1 MPVRLKQSMPERAS
15 NFMKTEV
22 VEHSPTRKE
31 IKIEIEADAVRSVY
45 DRVSDRY
52 AQMATVP
59 GFRPGHAPRAVVRTR
74 FKDKIRTEVLQE
86 LVPQAVQDAIS
97 ELALNVIG
105 EPDLHLEN
113 SEGLDKMGAEPISL
127 HVHVEV
133 LPEVTL
139 GEFKGL
145 EATRRVRPVGDE
157 DVERVIEGLRDTSA
171 SLQPVEDRGAEVGDS
186 VTVNFQGKFVET
198 PDEEDI
204 NVEDVEVEL
213 GGPGVQQE
221 FTDNLLGVRAD
232 DEKTFTVDYP
242 ADFTSKGLAGKKVEY
257 TAKVSAVRR
266 KELPELDDEWA
277 KSLGEEFESLANLR
291 EKVREDLVKR
301 AGVESD
307 NYLRSQVMKKLVEAH
322 PFEVPQ
328 TLSEHQA
335 NNRLESAVR
344 DMIGRGID
352 PRGQEINWDGVREQ
366 LKTQAEFDVRGS
378 MLLEMIAEQEKLEAT
393 DEEIEAE
400 INMIA
405 EASRQTPEQVRAA
418 LTKQGGATSI
428 ADRLR
433 NRKAL
438 DLIVENARV
447 TDEEWR
453 EDLEEAETSA
463 VQGMDAGTESKAEQK
478 SEDGDDETKAQSS
491 SPEA

>member
-1 MPVRLKQSMPERAS
+1 
-15 NFMKTEV
+15 MKTEV
-22 VEHSPTRKE
+22 VDHSPTRKE
-31 IKIEIEADAVRSVY
+31 IKIEIEADAVRSAY
-45 DRVSDRY
+45 DRISDRY
-52 AQMATVP
+52 AQLATVP

-74 FKDKIRTEVLQE
+74 FKDKIRSEVLQE
-86 LVPQAVQDAIS
+86 LVPQAVQDAIA
-97 ELALNVIG
+97 ELSLNVIG
-105 EPDLHLEN
+105 EPQLHLEN
-113 SEGLDKMGAEPISL
+113 AEGLSKMGTESISL

-145 EATRRVRPVGDE
+145 EAARRTRPVADE

-171 SLQPVEDRGAEVGDS
+171 SLQPVEDRGAEVGDT

-198 PDEEDI
+198 PEEEDI
-204 NVEDVEVEL
+204 KVDEVDVEL

-221 FTDNLLGVRAD
+221 FTDNLLGVKAD
-232 DEKTFTVDYP
+232 EEKTFIVDYP
-242 ADFTSKGLAGKKVEY
+242 QDFTSKGLAGKKVEY
-257 TAKVSAVRR
+257 HATVTAVRR

-277 KSLGEEFESLANLR
+277 KSLGEDFETLEGLR

-307 NYLRSQVMKKLVEAH
+307 NRVRSEVMRKLVEAH
-322 PFEVPQ
+322 PFEVPE
-328 TLSEHQA
+328 TLREHQA
-335 NNRLESAVR
+335 NNRLDSVVR
-344 DMIGRGID
+344 DMMARGID
-352 PRGQEINWDGVREQ
+352 PRGQEINWEGVREQ
-366 LKTQAEFDVRGS
+366 LKAQAEFDVRGS
-378 MLLEMIAEQEKLEAT
+378 LLLEKIAEQEKIEVT

-400 INMIA
+400 INSIA
-405 EASRQTPEQVRAA
+405 EATRQAPEQVRAA

-438 DLIVENARV
+438 DLIVENARL

-453 EDLEEAETSA
+453 EEIREDEASA
-463 VQGMDAGTESKAEQK
+463 AQAVDANSSTESAEQK
-478 SEDGDDETKAQSS
+478 SEADDETKAQSS
-491 SPEA
+491 SSEA

>member
-1 MPVRLKQSMPERAS
+1 
-15 NFMKTEV
+15 MKTEV
-22 VEHSPTRKE
+22 IDHSSTRKE
-31 IKIEIEADAVRSVY
+31 IKIEIAADAVRSAY
-45 DRVSDRY
+45 DRVTARY
-52 AQMATVP
+52 AQFATVP
-59 GFRPGHAPRAVVRTR
+59 GFRPGHAPTSVVRTR
-74 FKDKIRTEVLQE
+74 FKDKIRGEVLQE
-86 LVPQAVQDAIS
+86 LVPQAVQDAIA

-105 EPDLHLEN
+105 EPDLHLDN
-113 SEGLDKMGAEPISL
+113 SEGLDKIGTEPISL

-133 LPEVTL
+133 LPEVEL

-145 EATRRVRPVGDE
+145 EAARRVRPVGDE
-157 DVERVIEGLRDTSA
+157 DVDRVIEGLRDTSA
-171 SLQPVEDRGAEVGDS
+171 SLQPVEDRGAEVGDT
-186 VTVNFQGKFVET
+186 VTVNFKGKFIET
-198 PDEEDI
+198 PEEEDI
-204 NVEDVEVEL
+204 NVEEVEVEL

-221 FTDNLLGVRAD
+221 FTDNLMGVRAD
-232 DEKTFTVDYP
+232 EERVFTVNYP
-242 ADFTSKGLAGKKVEY
+242 EDFTSKGLAGKKVEY
-257 TAKVSAVRR
+257 TATVTAVRR

-277 KSLGEEFESLANLR
+277 KSLGDEFESLDVLR

-301 AGVESD
+301 SAVESD
-307 NYLRSQVMKKLVEAH
+307 NQVRSEVMRKLVEAH

-366 LKTQAEFDVRGS
+366 LKAQAEFDVRGS
-378 MLLEMIAEQEKLEAT
+378 MLLEKIAEQENLEVT

-400 INMIA
+400 INSIA
-405 EASRQTPEQVRAA
+405 EASRQSTEQVRAA

-447 TDEEWR
+447 TDQEWR
-453 EDLEEAETSA
+453 GETAEEEGNAAPTDNAASPD
-463 VQGMDAGTESKAEQK
+463 QTEEKSEEIKAKAE
-478 SEDGDDETKAQSS
+478 AS
-491 SPEA
+491 SPEV